1 VEANQGKAVPRKSK
15 HLSNDYV
22 PVIPS
27 PDQKF
32 LTVKNA
38 ASYLGAT
45 VSFVRHELVYG
56 KGCPHVRLGA
66 RIVFDRADLDAY
78 MVREKTAAA

>member
-1 VEANQGKAVPRKSK
+1 MPKKAKHPSK
-15 HLSNDYV
+15 DYV
-22 PVIPS
+22 PVAPS
-27 PDQKF
+27 PEQKF

-38 ASYLGAT
+38 AAYLGAT

-78 MVREKTAAA
+78 MAAQKVAA

>member
-1 VEANQGKAVPRKSK
+1 MPRKAK
-15 HLSNDYV
+15 HPTGDYK
-22 PVIPS
+22 PVAPS

-38 ASYLGAT
+38 AAYLGAT

-56 KGCPHVRLGA
+56 KGCAHVRLGQ
-66 RIVFDRADLDAY
+66 RIVFDRADLDAF
-78 MVREKTAAA
+78 MAKQKEAA

>member
-1 VEANQGKAVPRKSK
+1 MPKKAKHPSK
-15 HLSNDYV
+15 NYI
-22 PVIPS
+22 PVAPS
-27 PDQKF
+27 PEQKF
-32 LTVKNA
+32 LAVKNA
-38 ASYLGAT
+38 AAYLGAT

-78 MVREKTAAA
+78 MAREKTAAA

>member
-1 VEANQGKAVPRKSK
+1 MPKKAKHPSK
-15 HLSNDYV
+15 DYI
-22 PVIPS
+22 PVAPS

-38 ASYLGAT
+38 AAYLGAS
-45 VSFVRHELVYG
+45 VSFVRHELVYA

-78 MVREKTAAA
+78 MAREKTAAA